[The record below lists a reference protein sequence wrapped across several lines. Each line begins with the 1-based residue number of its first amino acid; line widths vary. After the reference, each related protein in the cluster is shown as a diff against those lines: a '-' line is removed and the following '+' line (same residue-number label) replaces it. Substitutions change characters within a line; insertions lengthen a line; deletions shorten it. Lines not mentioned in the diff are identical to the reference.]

1 MPSPWISELNF
12 NQKHLVINSN
22 ASSDIAIIGAG
33 IAGIS
38 TAFFVLENT
47 NLEVALIESYKIAHG
62 ATGHNAGQV
71 VGYFERPFNNLAEE
85 YGLQQAI
92 NAQKEVLVGWRLIDK
107 ILKTTKI
114 KINYE
119 KFWGYAGCQNLA
131 ELLPMLENDYLRNV
145 SGIDINNCFID
156 KNWKDLKYIPKH
168 LHKTFELVDKS
179 FILEQLNTENNNYI
193 ACLGSQ
199 KGVLN
204 SSLFCEKVLDYLI
217 QKYPTR
223 LQVFEHSK
231 VEEINLNQQNSKIII
246 QPNHGLVKEFKK
258 QNFQITTKKVVLC
271 TNGFKDFKINMDS
284 EADFDKKFKDNLAG
298 LIGFMAGFKVKSDLK
313 PTAVTYFMP
322 ELENNSESQ
331 APYFYLTR
339 RTYQNQTL
347 TCIGGPDLLLEQDQ
361 HFDREKDYS
370 NDETFKVTSFL
381 HKYYKYSPKEVNFDF
396 KWQGLMGYTKN
407 ELRMIGPEPRNPNLL
422 YNLGCNGIG
431 ILPSIYGGYKISKFL
446 LGKKLKPSIFDPRI

>member
-12 NQKHLVINSN
+12 NQKHSVISSN
-22 ASSDIAIIGAG
+22 ITSDVAIIGAG

-38 TAFFVLENT
+38 TTFFVLENT

-85 YGLQQAI
+85 FGLNMAI
-92 NAQKEVLVGWRLIDK
+92 NAQKEVLLGWRLIDK
-107 ILKTTKI
+107 ILKTIKI

-119 KFWGYAGCQNLA
+119 KFWGYAGCQNLD
-131 ELLPMLENDYLRNV
+131 ELLPMLENDYLRNI

-156 KNWKDLKYIPKH
+156 KNWKDLNYIPKH

-204 SSLFCEKVLDYLI
+204 SSLFCEKVLEYLI
-217 QKYPTR
+217 QKYPNR

-231 VEEINLNQQNSKIII
+231 VDEINLNNQISKVVI
-246 QPNHGLVKEFKK
+246 QPNHGLVGEFKK
-258 QNFQITTKKVVLC
+258 QNFEITTQKVVLC
-271 TNGFKDFKINMDS
+271 TNGFKDFKINLEDND
-284 EADFDKKFKDNLAG
+284 DFDKKFKDNLAG
-298 LIGFMAGFKVKSDLK
+298 LIGFMAGYLQKDTLK

-322 ELENNSESQ
+322 ELENPGEDQ

-339 RTYQNQTL
+339 RTYKNQTL
-347 TCIGGPDLLLEQDQ
+347 TCIGGPDLLLEQDK

-370 NDETFKVTSFL
+370 DDETFKVTSFL
-381 HKYYKYSPKEVNFDF
+381 HRYYKYSPKEVNFDF

-407 ELRMIGPEPRNPNLL
+407 NLRMIGPESENANLL

-431 ILPSIYGGYKISKFL
+431 ILPSIYGGYKISQFL